1 MTKAEARQLW
11 QIQGKGSAC
20 ATALALF
27 LKSKAKH
34 KPISSRKIEKKAL
47 LIKKGLACKAV
58 RLACE
63 LRAGGRCECC
73 GTPFVP
79 ASDHE
84 AEMDHFYSRAF
95 SESVETCWMLTR
107 ACHRSKTQNW
117 PDRAVWD
124 EHFKMHCRI
133 NHYPF
138 RPRLT
143 KDLGRRGSRAIPPA
157 ALKNTA
163 AVSDSESK

>member
-1 MTKAEARQLW
+1 VTKAEARQLW

-27 LKSKAKH
+27 LKSKAKR
-34 KPISSRKIEKKAL
+34 KPISSRKIEKKEL
-47 LIKKGLACKAV
+47 LTKKGLARKAV

-63 LRAGGRCECC
+63 LRAAGKCECC

-84 AEMDHFYSRAF
+84 AEMDHFHGRAF

-124 EHFKMHCRI
+124 LAFAMHCKR
-133 NHYPF
+133 HGYSF
-138 RPRLT
+138 SPRLT

-157 ALKNTA
+157 APKNTA
-163 AVSDSESK
+163 AVSNSESK